1 MRLSGRRRRL
11 IRLSR
16 LRRPLILRRAL
27 PLRRRCLLLLRLLR
41 RCLLLLRL
49 RRSRL
54 LLLNRRAARGLTR
67 MPADWWLR
75 TGGCGWLRTGG
86 GSGRLRAGCPTD
98 RATSSGSCTR
108 RCGPY
113 LPFSGLLVLAVR
125 ARRLLALGLRI
136 GHAGSG
142 RALRTG
148 RTGALRC
155 VSAFLRAHLDAVRGA
170 VTCRRLGGGLFR
182 VAFIHCLPPGHLHLQ
197 VPPSGSQ
204 ATLSVLTPARNR
216 PRPRPRSN
224 WNHHPQEP
232 HLQVVP
238 LLLLSRG

>member
-1 MRLSGRRRRL
+1 MRLSGRRRYL

-16 LRRPLILRRAL
+16 LRRYLILRRAL
-27 PLRRRCLLLLRLLR
+27 VLRRRCLPLLRLLR
-41 RCLLLLRL
+41 RGLPLLGLWG
-49 RRSRL
+49 SRL
-54 LLLNRRAARGLTR
+54 L
-67 MPADWWLR
+67 
-75 TGGCGWLRTGG
+75 LRTGG
-86 GSGRLRAGCPTD
+86 GPGRLRAGCPTG

-113 LPFSGLLVLAVR
+113 MPCSRLLVLAVR
-125 ARRLLALGLRI
+125 ARRLLALGLRS
-136 GHAGSG
+136 GQTRSG
-142 RALRTG
+142 RALRTRRPG
-148 RTGALRC
+148 TL
-155 VSAFLRAHLDAVRGA
+155 LRAHLDAVRGA

-182 VAFIHCLPPGHLHLQ
+182 VAFTHCLPPGHPHLQ

-204 ATLSVLTPARNR
+204 ATLPVLTPARNR

-224 WNHHPQEP
+224 WNHHPQAP

>member
-1 MRLSGRRRRL
+1 VRLSGRRRRL

-16 LRRPLILRRAL
+16 LRQPLILRRAL
-27 PLRRRCLLLLRLLR
+27 VLRRRCLPLLRLLR
-41 RCLLLLRL
+41 RGLLLLRL
-49 RRSRL
+49 WRSRL
-54 LLLNRRAARGLTR
+54 LLLNRRTVRGPTR
-67 MPADWWLR
+67 TPV
-75 TGGCGWLRTGG
+75 GGWLRTGG
-86 GSGRLRAGCPTD
+86 GPGRLRAGCRTG

-113 LPFSGLLVLAVR
+113 VPFSRLLVLAVR
-125 ARRLLALGLRI
+125 ARRLLALGLRS
-136 GHAGSG
+136 GQTRSG
-142 RALRTG
+142 RALRMRRPG
-148 RTGALRC
+148 PLRC
-155 VSAFLRAHLDAVRGA
+155 ALTFLRAHLDAVRGV

-182 VAFIHCLPPGHLHLQ
+182 VAFIHCLPPGHPHLQ

-204 ATLSVLTPARNR
+204 ATLPVLTPARNR